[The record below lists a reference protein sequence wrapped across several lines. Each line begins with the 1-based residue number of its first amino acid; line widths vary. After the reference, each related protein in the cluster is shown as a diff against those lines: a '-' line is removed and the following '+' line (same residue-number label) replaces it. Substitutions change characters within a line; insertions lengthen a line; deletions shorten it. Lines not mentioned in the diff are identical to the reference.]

1 MGKQLT
7 PRVKLEQR
15 DDPDGLDVIRQ
26 RTNRYGDTK
35 EWKAIIL
42 DDDIE
47 PLAKELAKQRGKR
60 LIDEDEY
67 QALQELKEVVC
78 DAGED

>member
-15 DDPDGLDVIRQ
+15 DHPDGVDVIRQ
-26 RTNRYGDTK
+26 RTNRYGDTE
-35 EWKAIIL
+35 EWTAIIL

-47 PLAKELAKQRGKR
+47 PLAKELANQRGKR

-67 QALQELKEVVC
+67 QALQKLKQVIC
-78 DAGED
+78 D